1 MNTNSK
7 NENKMSIRLDKDS
20 ITILDNASKTG
31 ITKTDYINRAIH
43 DSDLTKQTAR
53 RSVQPHLARLQSLL
67 ECCEDIQTKNE
78 MREEL
83 HRICL
88 YLKS

>member
-1 MNTNSK
+1 MNPNSN
-7 NENKMSIRLDKDS
+7 NEKKMSIRLDKDS

-31 ITKTDYINRAIH
+31 ITKTDYINKAIH

>member
-1 MNTNSK
+1 MNTNSN
-7 NENKMSIRLDKDS
+7 NEKKMSIRLDKDS

-31 ITKTDYINRAIH
+31 ITKTDYINKAIH
-43 DSDLTKQTAR
+43 DSDLTKQTDK
-53 RSVQPHLARLQSLL
+53 RSIQPHLARLQSLL
-67 ECCEDIQTKNE
+67 DCCEDIQTKNE

-83 HRICL
+83 HQICL

>member
-1 MNTNSK
+1 MNPNSN
-7 NENKMSIRLDKDS
+7 NEKKMSIRLDKDS

-43 DSDLTKQTAR
+43 DSDLTKQIAR